1 MRACQSWGEQL
12 PGLCSSSEGGGE
24 GRLGQGLGGWGL
36 QRGWGLP
43 GLFLQHLEVYV
54 PLEAQGQF
62 PLMLIRL
69 MLRKCKSRGDS
80 RSNPCGEGASLPAE
94 EGQSSLFQLELPELQ
109 GGMESE
115 RTSAEGLYQHLH
127 TSLGEGILPRD
138 HAVPCFQSSKAGP
151 PWASAR
157 KFLVQSEW

>member
-1 MRACQSWGEQL
+1 MQW
-12 PGLCSSSEGGGE
+12 
-24 GRLGQGLGGWGL
+24 
-36 QRGWGLP
+36 GWGLP
-43 GLFLQHLEVYV
+43 GLFLQQLEVYV

-62 PLMLIRL
+62 PLMLMKL

-80 RSNPCGEGASLPAE
+80 RSNPCGEGASLQAE
-94 EGQSSLFQLELPELQ
+94 EGQSSLFQLELPEHQ

-115 RTSAEGLYQHLH
+115 STSAEGLYQHLH
-127 TSLGEGILPRD
+127 APLHEGILP
-138 HAVPCFQSSKAGP
+138 HHHPVPCFQPSKAGP